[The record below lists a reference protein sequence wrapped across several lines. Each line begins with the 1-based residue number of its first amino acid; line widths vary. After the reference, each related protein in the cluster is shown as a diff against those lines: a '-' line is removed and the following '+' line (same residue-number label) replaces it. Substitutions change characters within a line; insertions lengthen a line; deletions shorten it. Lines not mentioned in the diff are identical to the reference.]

1 MSSFYNESLE
11 CINRSDLLT
20 LQFKRLKNTL
30 NLAYDNVPFYRKKFK
45 EINISPEDINSLD
58 DLTKLS
64 FTTKD
69 DIREKYPFGL
79 SSVNLKDL
87 VVIHASSGTTGTPT
101 ISIYNDHDL
110 DSWADMVA
118 RCLVMSGMVKEDIF
132 QITPSF
138 GMFTGGFG
146 FFHGARKVGAAIIPH
161 GAGFSKRQIQFMRD
175 FGTTM
180 ICGIV
185 SYPLRLAEVA
195 FEMGIDPATDT
206 KVRRGV
212 LGSEIWSEEMRKKIS
227 KIWDMDT
234 YDIYGS
240 TELCGPGAGN
250 DCYMHDG
257 IHIWEDNF
265 LIEVIDPDT
274 GELLG
279 PEEKGELVV
288 TTLNK
293 ESLPLIRYRTRDLTY
308 LYDAISCDCQRTH
321 RRISRILGRVDDMVK
336 VSGVNFWPSEVES
349 HLLKYP
355 EVGTE
360 YQIIVKKV
368 GTLDHM
374 IITVESKGILS
385 GDSKISLANKIKQ
398 ELHEILLFK
407 PDIQIVNPGTIPRA
421 QGGTGKAIRL
431 INDLQR

>member
-1 MSSFYNESLE
+1 
-11 CINRSDLLT
+11 
-20 LQFKRLKNTL
+20 
-30 NLAYDNVPFYRKKFK
+30 
-45 EINISPEDINSLD
+45 
-58 DLTKLS
+58 
-64 FTTKD
+64 
-69 DIREKYPFGL
+69 
-79 SSVNLKDL
+79 
-87 VVIHASSGTTGTPT
+87 
-101 ISIYNDHDL
+101 
-110 DSWADMVA
+110 
-118 RCLVMSGMVKEDIF
+118 
-132 QITPSF
+132 
-138 GMFTGGFG
+138 
-146 FFHGARKVGAAIIPH
+146 
-161 GAGFSKRQIQFMRD
+161 
-175 FGTTM
+175 
-180 ICGIV
+180 
-185 SYPLRLAEVA
+185 
-195 FEMGIDPATDT
+195 
-206 KVRRGV
+206 
-212 LGSEIWSEEMRKKIS
+212 
-227 KIWDMDT
+227 